1 MGLAIAAVSC
11 VSVVICVFHAEDS
24 LFSRLSSVT
33 TGFSPVISDKLILYS
48 LMKGVFDMSELILTQ
63 ENFDREV
70 LRLDKP
76 VLVDFWADWCGPCR
90 ALAPVIDE
98 LAQEFDGVSRV
109 GKVNVDEQPALAG
122 RYGIGS
128 IPTVMLFKNGAAVQT
143 VVGARSKAE
152 LAALLR
158 ASDGR

>member
-1 MGLAIAAVSC
+1 
-11 VSVVICVFHAEDS
+11 
-24 LFSRLSSVT
+24 
-33 TGFSPVISDKLILYS
+33 
-48 LMKGVFDMSELILTQ
+48 MSELMLTQ

-70 LRLDKP
+70 LRSDKP

-90 ALAPVIDE
+90 ALAPIIDE
-98 LAQEFDGVSRV
+98 LAQEFDGVARV
-109 GKVNVDEQPALAG
+109 GKVNVDEQPTLAG

-128 IPTVMLFKNGAAVQT
+128 IPTVMLFKNGAVVQT
-143 VVGARSKAE
+143 VVGARSRAE